1 MAHSRKIKAPLCD
14 CGKKATVE
22 VYSCRNERYGPKCS
36 SCGARLVKSLNAE
49 ESWAAPT
56 TGEGETGG

>member
-1 MAHSRKIKAPLCD
+1 MAHSRLIHTPYCD

-22 VYSCRNERYGPKCS
+22 VYDYRNERYGPKCS

-49 ESWAAPT
+49 ESRAAPT
-56 TGEGETGG
+56 EGDET